1 MMKGGQMKKG
11 DSPKETIK
19 LLIVDDS
26 PIFRQMINMIL
37 QKDPYL
43 NVVGLAANGEKA
55 MKLVVEQKP
64 DVILLDLEMPQID
77 GFTFL
82 RWLMAYYPTPVLVIS
97 SHSDGYT
104 VFRALELGACDFYG
118 KPSTNGV
125 LMEQPKDLISKI
137 QTLSGISKESLSKKY
152 AKLARSKKEVQAP
165 QPPKRREVLSRI
177 LAIGASTGGPPALV
191 EIISNLPEDLPVP
204 VVVSQHMPPGFT
216 KSFAER
222 LNKLS
227 HLRVSEVDGGEPLEA
242 GRVYIAPGGHH
253 LLFEK
258 MGSRIYTCLKT
269 KTEEDRYAPSVD
281 LMMTSAAEI
290 FGAGVFGVILTGM
303 GDDGKVGLARIKK
316 KGGVTLAESEETA
329 VVFGMPREA
338 IEAGVVD
345 QVLPLHQIAE
355 ELTRYYRRFPK

>member
-1 MMKGGQMKKG
+1 MKKE
-11 DSPKETIK
+11 ETERPVIK

-26 PIFRQMINMIL
+26 PIFRQMVNMIL
-37 QKDPYL
+37 QKHSHL

-118 KPSTNGV
+118 KPSSNGV
-125 LMEQPKDLISKI
+125 LMEQPNDLISKI
-137 QTLSGISKESLSKKY
+137 EILSKISKESLSKKY
-152 AKLARSKKEVQAP
+152 SRLARSKKQAEVTP
-165 QPPKRREVLSRI
+165 SSKRTEVLSRI

-191 EIISNLPEDLPVP
+191 EIISNLPEEIPVP

-227 HLRVSEVDGGEPLEA
+227 RLQVSEVGGGEPLEA

-258 MGSRIYTCLKT
+258 MASRVYTCLKA

-303 GDDGKVGLARIKK
+303 GDDGKVGLERIKK
-316 KGGVTLAESEETA
+316 QGGITLAESEETA

-355 ELTRYYRRFPK
+355 EITKYYRRFPK

>member
-1 MMKGGQMKKG
+1 MEKGNQ
-11 DSPKETIK
+11 SPGTIK

-26 PIFRQMINMIL
+26 PLFRQMINVII
-37 QKDPYL
+37 QKYPHL
-43 NVVGLAANGEKA
+43 EVAGLVENGEKA
-55 MKLVVEQKP
+55 MRLVVEQKP
-64 DVILLDLEMPQID
+64 DVILLDLEMPHID

-97 SHSDGYT
+97 ARSDGYT

-118 KPSTNGV
+118 KPATNGT
-125 LMEQPKDLISKI
+125 LLERPEDLISKI
-137 QTLSGISKESLSKKY
+137 ETLSKISKENLFKKY
-152 AKLARSKKEVQAP
+152 SKLARSKKRVESAPHSPKQAE
-165 QPPKRREVLSRI
+165 RLTRL

-204 VVVSQHMPPGFT
+204 VVISQHMPPGFT

-227 HLRVSEVDGGEPLEA
+227 RLPVSEVGGGEPLEA
-242 GRVYIAPGGHH
+242 GRVYIAPGGYH

-258 MGSRIYTCLKT
+258 MGSRLYTCLKVKADT
-269 KTEEDRYAPSVD
+269 DRYAPSVD
-281 LMMTSAAEI
+281 LMMTSAAE
-290 FGAGVFGVILTGM
+290 FFREGVLGVVLTGM
-303 GDDGKVGLARIKK
+303 GDDGKIGLTKVK
-316 KGGVTLAESEETA
+316 EKGGITLAESEETA

-345 QVLPLHQIAE
+345 QILPLQKIAAE
-355 ELTRYYRRFPK
+355 ITRYYRRLSK

>member
-1 MMKGGQMKKG
+1 MKGKSMKKG
-11 DSPKETIK
+11 ESPQAIK

-26 PIFRQMINMIL
+26 PIFRQMVNMIL
-37 QKDPYL
+37 QKHSHL
-43 NVVGLAANGEKA
+43 EVVGLAGNGEKA
-55 MKLVVEQKP
+55 MKLVVEQRP

-97 SHSDGYT
+97 AHADGYT

-118 KPSTNGV
+118 KPSSNGA
-125 LMEQPKDLISKI
+125 LLNQPNDLISKI
-137 QTLSGISKESLSKKY
+137 EVLSKISKESLSKKY
-152 AKLARSKKEVQAP
+152 AKLTHSKKQVEASHA
-165 QPPKRREVLSRI
+165 PKRREVLSRI

-191 EIISNLPEDLPVP
+191 EIISKLPEELPVP
-204 VVVSQHMPPGFT
+204 VVISQHMPPGFT

-227 HLRVSEVDGGEPLEA
+227 RLSVSEVAGGESLEA

-258 MGSRIYTCLKT
+258 IGSRIYTSLKA
-269 KTEEDRYAPSVD
+269 KTEADRYSPSVD
-281 LMMTSAAEI
+281 MMMDSAAEI

-303 GDDGKVGLARIKK
+303 GDDGKVGLQKVKK
-316 KGGVTLAESEETA
+316 KGGVTLAESEETT

-345 QVLPLHQIAE
+345 QVLPLHQIAAE
-355 ELTRYYRRFPK
+355 IIRYYGTVPK